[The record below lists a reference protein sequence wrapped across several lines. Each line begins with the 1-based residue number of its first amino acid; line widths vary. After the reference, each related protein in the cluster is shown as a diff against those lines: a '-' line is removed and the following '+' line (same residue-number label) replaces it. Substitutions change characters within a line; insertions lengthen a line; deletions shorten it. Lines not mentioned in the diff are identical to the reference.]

1 MRTLSEIYEGHS
13 SPEGFGDKGTLHT
26 YIEIYEKLLNPY
38 RHNSSIL
45 EIGLYHGQSL
55 RMWNEYFIDSKIYG
69 VDIIDRNFG
78 EMINDEKFNI
88 FIADATQKQFLNLIE
103 DLTFDIIIDD
113 GSHLIRDQIS
123 SFLLLKN
130 KIKSGGLYIIE
141 DIDNIDSNRNIFEN
155 LHDNVEIIDNRHIKN
170 RFDDVLIIYKF

>member
-1 MRTLSEIYEGHS
+1 
-13 SPEGFGDKGTLHT
+13 
-26 YIEIYEKLLNPY
+26 
-38 RHNSSIL
+38 
-45 EIGLYHGQSL
+45 
-55 RMWNEYFIDSKIYG
+55 
-69 VDIIDRNFG
+69 
-78 EMINDEKFNI
+78 MINDEKFNI

-123 SFLLLKN
+123 SFLLLRN

-141 DIDNIDSNRNIFEN
+141 DVDNIDSNRNIFEN